1 MDSDRLN
8 RWLTLGANVGVL
20 VGIIF
25 LAIQIRQNSDL
36 ARLHFAADLSKS
48 SQEGELALFGD
59 RAAYV
64 WEKSVLDPA
73 SLSLGELRI
82 IDAYFTHK
90 LWRSAR
96 VFELERNGLIEP
108 GSTQKFM
115 QSNLSFFF
123 GTKIAKV
130 WWEIEGKT
138 WDPPEFVQLAD
149 PIIREIDDDEAPDK
163 LLRIQREV
171 ASEIGSSQ

>member
-36 ARLHFAADLSKS
+36 ARLHFADDLSKS

-82 IDAYFTHK
+82 IDAYITHN
-90 LWRSAR
+90 LWRSHR

-108 GSTQKFM
+108 GSTQKFIR
-115 QSNLSFFF
+115 SNLRFHF
-123 GTKIAKV
+123 GTKIAKP
-130 WWEIEGKT
+130 WCEI
-138 WDPPEFVQLAD
+138 
-149 PIIREIDDDEAPDK
+149 
-163 LLRIQREV
+163 
-171 ASEIGSSQ
+171 